1 MVFWAALT
9 QLGTLSQVMFG
20 MTSLL
25 LKSEVK
31 NQDGM
36 SSPAHKKR
44 TSTGLVPRVRRCG
57 VVSILIVNTSKLSAV
72 LLKVSTTTAFTRLEP
87 TTVGATSQK
96 KASAH
101 LTSARGLARLL
112 TSDSDSAQDSRAQ
125 FRKITKADGPDETDT
140 PLTTSPS
147 GSRTLRSLRTHK
159 FSNPR
164 SISTTSGQDK
174 NTRPRSAQTCSTIQH
189 TESLQVCPETPGMSS
204 HKTMNSSATSRHSTS
219 TTQPLKASITS
230 ILAVFTQKVCLTSMS
245 PQTTSE
251 TPKWTLM

>member
-1 MVFWAALT
+1 MVFLAAPT
-9 QLGTLSQVMFG
+9 QQGISSQVMFG
-20 MTSLL
+20 MISLS
-25 LKSEVK
+25 LKSEAK
-31 NQDGM
+31 SLDGM
-36 SSPAHKKR
+36 SSPVHKKP
-44 TSTGLVPRVRRCG
+44 TSTGLVLQVPRCG
-57 VVSILIVNTSKLSAV
+57 VVSISTVNTSKLSAV
-72 LLKVSTTTAFTRLEP
+72 LLKASTTTASTPLEP
-87 TTVGATSQK
+87 TTVGATSLK

-101 LTSARGLARLL
+101 STSARGLAKLS

-125 FRKITKADGPDETDT
+125 FPMIMKADGLDEMVTL
-140 PLTTSPS
+140 LTTSPS

-174 NTRPRSAQTCSTIQH
+174 NIRPRSAQTCSTIQH

-230 ILAVFTQKVCLTSMS
+230 ILAVFTQKVCSTSMS
-245 PQTTSE
+245 PQTTSV